1 MAWYSKGV
9 CFTCKGCAHCCSSE
23 AGYVFLSAE
32 DLKNIPS
39 FLSISEKDFLERHT
53 RRVDMGTYY
62 QLSLLERN
70 DLSCEF
76 LGKDGRCRIYPVRP
90 LQCRTYPFWPYLFSD
105 RALLEA
111 EKANCPGIGEGRL
124 YSESEIRKM
133 VKDTLLDKLV
143 TIVK

>member
-1 MAWYSKGV
+1 
-9 CFTCKGCAHCCSSE
+9 
-23 AGYVFLSAE
+23 
-32 DLKNIPS
+32 
-39 FLSISEKDFLERHT
+39 
-53 RRVDMGTYY
+53 MGTYY

-76 LGKDGRCRIYPVRP
+76 LDEDGRCRIYPVRP